1 MCLAMAA
8 GGVTPRCSRPYSMP
22 LRQQGTRGTGKSLA
36 SFMPISCSAMGRTGQ
51 TMSIMMTSLGWFLLV
66 SVPINSLESRI
77 ILTRRVRTMTPCT
90 TVPTSALARLSG
102 SKARRTSLP
111 RTPASTARLPWRH
124 AIWQRPRATRPT
136 MARLCPSIRPSANC
150 CSMPPTDK
158 SMTAVHGHPTA
169 PWRRISTIGHPLI
182 TRAPCSAQLFCFMS
196 IRAIPNTCQM
206 LTRYTTIPF
215 PTCAT
220 ATVL

>member
-66 SVPINSLESRI
+66 SVPISSLACRTIS
-77 ILTRRVRTMTPCT
+77 TRRARTMTQCT
-90 TVPTSALARLSG
+90 IVPTSALARSSG
-102 SKARRTSLP
+102 SKARKTSLLQI
-111 RTPASTARLPWRH
+111 PASTVRQRWRH

-150 CSMPPTDK
+150 CSMPRRL
-158 SMTAVHGHPTA
+158 HG
-169 PWRRISTIGHPLI
+169 GGFQPLGI
-182 TRAPCSAQLFCFMS
+182 HL
-196 IRAIPNTCQM
+196 
-206 LTRYTTIPF
+206 
-215 PTCAT
+215 
-220 ATVL
+220 